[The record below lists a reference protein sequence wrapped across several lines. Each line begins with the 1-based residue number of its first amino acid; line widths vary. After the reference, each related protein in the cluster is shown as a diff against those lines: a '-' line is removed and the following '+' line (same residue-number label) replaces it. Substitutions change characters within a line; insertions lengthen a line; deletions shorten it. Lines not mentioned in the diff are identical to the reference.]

1 MAISKKELEQFKS
14 GVFSLGTNFGEL
26 AQLMIKELEE
36 FTPAD
41 GKYFD
46 LLDSNNK
53 KIEVK
58 FSRAK
63 KKLNPLKKST
73 IIELCLN
80 SASDSRAL
88 TEADAT
94 KTAFDC
100 NIQQIKPSEFDV
112 LYYGIFFKDK
122 IVIFKAPSDVVPN
135 MPGYSIQHK
144 GGTEYQFH
152 INKSNYADHKKK
164 HFYKQLTYTELLH
177 LFGKK

>member
-1 MAISKKELEQFKS
+1 MASGKNKLEQFKS
-14 GVFSLGTNFGEL
+14 GIFSLGTNFGEL
-26 AQLMIKELEE
+26 AQLMIKELEK
-36 FTPAD
+36 FTPSD

-46 LLDSNNK
+46 LLDSNNQ

-63 KKLNPLKKST
+63 KKLKPLKKSN

-80 SASDSRAL
+80 SASDSRVLA
-88 TEADAT
+88 EADAT
-94 KTAFDC
+94 KITFDC

-112 LYYGIFFKDK
+112 LYYGIFFKDI
-122 IVIFKAPSDVVPN
+122 IVIFKAQSEVVPN
-135 MPGYSIQHK
+135 LPGYSIQHK

-164 HFYKQLTYTELLH
+164 HFYKELTYSELLD
-177 LFGKK
+177 LFEKK

>member
-1 MAISKKELEQFKS
+1 MASNKKKLEQFKS
-14 GVFSLGTNFGEL
+14 GIFSLGTNFGEL
-26 AQLMIKELEE
+26 AQLMIRELEK

-46 LLDSNNK
+46 LLDSSNQ

-63 KKLNPLKKST
+63 KKLKSLKKSN

-80 SASDSRAL
+80 SVSDSRAL

-94 KTAFDC
+94 EITFDC

-122 IVIFKAPSDVVPN
+122 IVIFTAQSNDVPD

-152 INKSNYADHKKK
+152 INKSNYAEHKKNY
-164 HFYKQLTYTELLH
+164 FYKELSYSELLN
-177 LFGKK
+177 LFEKK

>member
-1 MAISKKELEQFKS
+1 MASGKNKLEQFKS
-14 GVFSLGTNFGEL
+14 GIFSLGTNFGEL
-26 AQLMIKELEE
+26 AQLMIKELEK
-36 FTPAD
+36 FTPSD

-46 LLDSNNK
+46 LLDSNNQ

-63 KKLNPLKKST
+63 KKLKPLKKSN

-80 SASDSRAL
+80 SASDSRVLA
-88 TEADAT
+88 EADAT
-94 KTAFDC
+94 KITFDC

-112 LYYGIFFKDK
+112 LYYGIFFKDI
-122 IVIFKAPSDVVPN
+122 IVIFKAQSEVVPN
-135 MPGYSIQHK
+135 MPEYSIQHK

-164 HFYKQLTYTELLH
+164 HFYKELTYSELLD
-177 LFGKK
+177 LFEKK